1 MCDLAAVEGSTFG
14 WRKSEPDSPTTLM
27 IEPLLLGGWGLALG
41 ANSGWELVVGVLGA
55 TSGWEV
61 GVGAA

>member
-1 MCDLAAVEGSTFG
+1 MG
-14 WRKSEPDSPTTLM
+14 WRKSDPDSPPTLM
-27 IEPLLLGGWGLALG
+27 TEPLLLGGWGLALG

-61 GVGAA
+61 GFGAA